1 MTNGVV
7 LWILKTN
14 NLWLLLEG
22 SCYSF
27 FENKVH
33 VTLTEFFS
41 LSALFVGRPE
51 CRTAIIF
58 LGMIF
63 FYL

>member
-33 VTLTEFFS
+33 VTLNTKSS
-41 LSALFVGRPE
+41 LQTDLSLITKKNNFK
-51 CRTAIIF
+51 IH
-58 LGMIF
+58 L
-63 FYL
+63 